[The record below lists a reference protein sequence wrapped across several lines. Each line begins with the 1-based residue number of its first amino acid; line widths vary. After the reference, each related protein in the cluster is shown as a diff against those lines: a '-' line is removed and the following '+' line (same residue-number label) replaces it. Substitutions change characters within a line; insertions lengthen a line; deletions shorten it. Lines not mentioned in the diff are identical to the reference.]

1 MRGEF
6 TDSVRYRSSRDDIS
20 VSSVSLLDQK
30 ETCGKAV
37 GVTRRMPTGPY
48 LSFFLLVKSTR
59 DPAFISSSFSPSLP
73 LLYPEPVTAMDRADS
88 SRLAF
93 TAFPEYFLP
102 ILNLCSNL
110 HRAIAFFLPITRLQI
125 LCKSAYSS
133 LGLDH
138 LPFAMQP
145 KRRNDSVGYS
155 KKKKKKSLRSK
166 GKDKRDNGLSSPL
179 LLPSFD
185 RYSHDLRSPFTI
197 RSIRADRGKLFSR
210 DRVNNDI

>member
-37 GVTRRMPTGPY
+37 GVTRRMPTGPR

-93 TAFPEYFLP
+93 TAFPEYFLYSHSQP
-102 ILNLCSNL
+102 LLQSPSSD
-110 HRAIAFFLPITRLQI
+110 RFFSSHHTITNPLQI
-125 LCKSAYSS
+125 SLLEPWTRSSS
-133 LGLDH
+133 L
-138 LPFAMQP
+138 
-145 KRRNDSVGYS
+145 
-155 KKKKKKSLRSK
+155 
-166 GKDKRDNGLSSPL
+166 RDATEKEE
-179 LLPSFD
+179 
-185 RYSHDLRSPFTI
+185 R
-197 RSIRADRGKLFSR
+197 
-210 DRVNNDI
+210 

>member
-1 MRGEF
+1 MESKGDPRQLLRGEF

-20 VSSVSLLDQK
+20 VSVSLLDQK

-37 GVTRRMPTGPY
+37 GVTRKMPTGPH

-93 TAFPEYFLP
+93 TAFPEYFLTHSQP
-102 ILNLCSNL
+102 LLQSPS
-110 HRAIAFFLPITRLQI
+110 IAFFLPITRLQI

-155 KKKKKKSLRSK
+155 KKKKKKV
-166 GKDKRDNGLSSPL
+166 
-179 LLPSFD
+179 
-185 RYSHDLRSPFTI
+185 SPFE
-197 RSIRADRGKLFSR
+197 RKRQEGQ
-210 DRVNNDI
+210 

>member
-1 MRGEF
+1 MLRGEF
-6 TDSVRYRSSRDDIS
+6 TDSVRYRSSRDDI
-20 VSSVSLLDQK
+20 SVSLLDQK

-37 GVTRRMPTGPY
+37 GVTRRMPTGPR

-155 KKKKKKSLRSK
+155 KKKKKKV
-166 GKDKRDNGLSSPL
+166 
-179 LLPSFD
+179 
-185 RYSHDLRSPFTI
+185 SPFERKRQEGQWSFLAPSSSFV
-197 RSIRADRGKLFSR
+197 RSLLSWSSFPFYDSIYPRG
-210 DRVNNDI
+210 

>member
-1 MRGEF
+1 MESKGDPRQLLRGEF

-37 GVTRRMPTGPY
+37 GVTRRMPTGPR

-155 KKKKKKSLRSK
+155 KKKKKKV
-166 GKDKRDNGLSSPL
+166 
-179 LLPSFD
+179 
-185 RYSHDLRSPFTI
+185 SPFERKRQEGQWSFLAPSSSFV
-197 RSIRADRGKLFSR
+197 RSLLS
-210 DRVNNDI
+210 

>member
-155 KKKKKKSLRSK
+155 KKKKKV
-166 GKDKRDNGLSSPL
+166 
-179 LLPSFD
+179 
-185 RYSHDLRSPFTI
+185 SPFERKRQEGQWSFLAPSSSFV
-197 RSIRADRGKLFSR
+197 RSLLS
-210 DRVNNDI
+210 

>member
-37 GVTRRMPTGPY
+37 GVTRRMPTGPR

-93 TAFPEYFLP
+93 TAFPEYFLTHSQP
-102 ILNLCSNL
+102 LLQSPSSD
-110 HRAIAFFLPITRLQI
+110 RFFSSHHTITNPLQI
-125 LCKSAYSS
+125 SLLEPWTRSSS
-133 LGLDH
+133 L
-138 LPFAMQP
+138 
-145 KRRNDSVGYS
+145 
-155 KKKKKKSLRSK
+155 
-166 GKDKRDNGLSSPL
+166 RDATEKEE
-179 LLPSFD
+179 
-185 RYSHDLRSPFTI
+185 R
-197 RSIRADRGKLFSR
+197 
-210 DRVNNDI
+210 